1 MFSLFFSLTSS
12 PATQASTPN
21 SPVAAQPSQ
30 SLLNRVPYHPAP
42 WIASHITQLPSHKI
56 NLGRLPTPSHPIII
70 PGLEES
76 GLICTIKRDDLSSF
90 DMSGNK
96 VRKLEFLLSDYAE
109 YDSVITIGGIQS
121 NHARSTAVAS
131 RQLGLDPFLILR
143 APDTVEHVQQSIV
156 GNLLLDRMM
165 GADIRLVSPGTYARI
180 GSAGLTDQLCKQLR
194 SQGRKPLVIP
204 VGGSNALGA
213 FGYLEAV
220 EEIRRQYCCE
230 GEEKSFPFEHI
241 IFACGSGGT
250 AAGLTLGCKLS
261 GISASCHLH
270 AVGVCDSPRYFY
282 DHIDHVAHEL
292 GVQDAVGPAE
302 GLCTVYQGQ
311 GMGYAKS
318 TTEELQF
325 LTTFSRKTGVVLDP
339 VYSGKAMYQF
349 VNHIVPNNPSVFKK
363 GHRELF
369 LHTGGTL
376 GLYAKEADLLPCL
389 NEGENVVKMT
399 VTLPET

>member
-1 MFSLFFSLTSS
+1 MFSLLFSLTSPS
-12 PATQASTPN
+12 PAAQTYS
-21 SPVAAQPSQ
+21 SVAVVQPSQ
-30 SLLNRVPYHPAP
+30 SLLNRVPYNPAP
-42 WIASHITQLPSHKI
+42 WIATHIRALPSHKI
-56 NLGRLPTPSHPIII
+56 NLGRLPTPSHPISI

-96 VRKLEFLLSDYAE
+96 VRKLEFLLSDYAD

-143 APDTVEHVQQSIV
+143 AQDTVEVVQQSIT

-194 SQGRKPLVIP
+194 NEGRNPLVIP

-220 EEIRRQYCCE
+220 QEIQRQFSCE
-230 GEEKSFPFEHI
+230 GEGKIPFDHI
-241 IFACGSGGT
+241 VFACGSGGT

-261 GISASCHLH
+261 GISATCLLH
-270 AVGVCDSPRYFY
+270 AVGPPSLSPLTPSHPPSSLSPHPLLSSQVRFSGDDGGPPREKQT
-282 DHIDHVAHEL
+282 DHSHLRRTAFSAGRL
-292 GVQDAVGPAE
+292 
-302 GLCTVYQGQ
+302 
-311 GMGYAKS
+311 
-318 TTEELQF
+318 
-325 LTTFSRKTGVVLDP
+325 LTP
-339 VYSGKAMYQF
+339 Q
-349 VNHIVPNNPSVFKK
+349 
-363 GHRELF
+363 
-369 LHTGGTL
+369 LHTHPPSQHT
-376 GLYAKEADLLPCL
+376 C
-389 NEGENVVKMT
+389 NIF
-399 VTLPET
+399 